1 MTHSPGD
8 RETLRRILA
17 PVAEELVAVERL
29 LHGLAAEG
37 GDNDWLG
44 TTVSVLL
51 DAGGK
56 RLRPALVLLCARAG
70 PAGTEAALSAA
81 AAVELLHLA
90 SLVHDDVIDRGTLR
104 RGLPTVNSRWGDAL
118 AILTGDFLFGKAMVA
133 AAGLPPGVLRQ
144 IGEVIGALVGGEV
157 EQQLGRADASDSRAS
172 QHRAPETDAYLR
184 RSERKTAALTA
195 AACRI
200 GATLGGARE
209 DTVERLAGYGR
220 WLGLAF
226 QVVDDLLDVD
236 GDPAVLGK
244 DVGVDAR
251 CGIATL
257 PSLASREEA
266 QDLAEKFVARARA
279 ELSGLHPVWL
289 RRTLGELATFV
300 LRRRS

>member
-1 MTHSPGD
+1 MTHSPVE
-8 RETLRRILA
+8 REALRRILA

-37 GDNDWLG
+37 GGNDWLG

-56 RLRPALVLLCARAG
+56 RLRPALVLLCARTG
-70 PAGTEAALSAA
+70 PAGTEAALPAA

-90 SLVHDDVIDRGTLR
+90 SLVHDDVIDHGTLR

-118 AILTGDFLFGKAMVA
+118 AILTGDFLFGKAMVVA
-133 AAGLPPGVLRQ
+133 SGLPPGVVRQ
-144 IGEVIGALVGGEV
+144 IGEVIGVLVGGEV
-157 EQQLGRADASDSRAS
+157 EQQLSRD
-172 QHRAPETDAYLR
+172 QPLETGAYLR
-184 RSERKTAALTA
+184 RIQRKTAALVA

-209 DTVERLAGYGR
+209 DTVERLAQYGR
-220 WLGLAF
+220 WLGIAF
-226 QVVDDLLDVD
+226 QVVDDVLDVD

-244 DVGVDAR
+244 AVGVDAR
-251 CGIATL
+251 CAIATL
-257 PSLASREEA
+257 PALVSREKA
-266 QDLAEKFVARARA
+266 RDLAEEFVVRARA
-279 ELSGLHPVWL
+279 ELTGLRPVWL
-289 RRTLGELATFV
+289 RRTLGELAAFV